1 MQHSHDKR
9 IVVTL
14 DAGGTNFVFGAMD
27 GAGPV
32 GATVTL
38 PAHAHDLDLCLSTM
52 VSGFGT
58 IIASLPKPPVA
69 VSFAFP
75 GSADYEQGVICGFL
89 ANFPSFRGGVALGP
103 YLSRHLGLPVF
114 INNDANLY
122 VLGEAIG
129 GIVPEVNARL
139 AEAGSRKRYS
149 TLVGLTLGTG
159 LGFGIATGG
168 RLHMGD
174 NACTEAFCLPSVLD
188 PGLIAEEGASARAV
202 VGAYARLTGTNA
214 AGLTPRDIFD
224 IAEGRAAGSR
234 EAALQSFERLGR
246 VVGEVAATAA
256 SLVDGLVVIGGGLTG
271 AARYFVPTVLK
282 VMRSRLTTTAGDPVG
297 RLQTDVF
304 DLDDD
309 SDFALFAA
317 DARRTIAIHGSDRTI
332 DFDPSKRIGI
342 AISHIGTSRA
352 VAIGAYANAMARL
365 GCWR

>member
-1 MQHSHDKR
+1 MQHSHDQR

-38 PAHAHDLDLCLSTM
+38 PANAHDLDLCLSTM

-75 GSADYEQGVICGFL
+75 GSADYSEGVICGFL

-129 GIVPEVNARL
+129 GILPEVNARL

-202 VGAYARLTGTNA
+202 VGAYARLTGTSA

-271 AARYFVPTVLK
+271 AARHIVPAVLD
-282 VMRSRLTTTAGDPVG
+282 VMRSRLRTAAGDAVA
-297 RLQTDVF
+297 RLQTDVYN
-304 DLDDD
+304 LDDPA
-309 SDFALFAA
+309 DFALFAA
-317 DARRTIAIHGSDRTI
+317 DARRTIAVHGTDRTVSY
-332 DFDPSKRIGI
+332 DPSKRIGI
-342 AISHIGTSRA
+342 AVCHIGTSRA
-352 VAIGAYANAMARL
+352 VALGAYANAMARL
-365 GCWR
+365 GQPR